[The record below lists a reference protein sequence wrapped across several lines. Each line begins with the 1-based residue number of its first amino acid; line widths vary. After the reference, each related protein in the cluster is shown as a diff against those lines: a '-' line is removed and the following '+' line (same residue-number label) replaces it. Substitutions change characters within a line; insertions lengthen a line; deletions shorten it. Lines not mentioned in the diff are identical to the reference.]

1 MVSAMN
7 KAVISMT
14 PQPVATQSLD
24 THAFTYD
31 WRRALPV
38 LSAGEIVLREVQT
51 SDAPSLK
58 SFLTTPET
66 ARFISAPPSTVDG
79 FEAFIRG
86 SRRARTEGRGACFA
100 ITFRGSDVALGI
112 VQVRTIS
119 RTVDDPALM
128 TASIP
133 TAEWGFALGA
143 PFWGTGIF
151 QSVAALAI
159 EFAFACME
167 VQRLEARCAVENV
180 RGRRALQ
187 KVGARPEGILRNA
200 FLCRGAYLDQMLY
213 AIADDEW
220 RACCDRAAAAATARI
235 H

>member
-1 MVSAMN
+1 MG
-7 KAVISMT
+7 KAVIAVS
-14 PQPVATQSLD
+14 PQLVAAQPLD
-24 THAFTYD
+24 TQAFTCD
-31 WRRALPV
+31 WRRALPI
-38 LSAGEIVLREVQT
+38 LTAGEIVLREVQT

-66 ARFISAPPSTVDG
+66 TRFISAPPSTLDG

-86 SRRARTEGRGACFA
+86 SQRARTEGRGVCFA
-100 ITFRGSDVALGI
+100 ISFRGSDVALGI

-119 RTVDDPALM
+119 PTVDDPGLM

-133 TAEWGFALGA
+133 TAEWGFALGS

-151 QSVAALAI
+151 QQVAALAV
-159 EFAFACME
+159 EFAFAYME

-213 AIADDEW
+213 AIGDDDW
-220 RACCDRAAAAATARI
+220 RACCDRATAAATARI